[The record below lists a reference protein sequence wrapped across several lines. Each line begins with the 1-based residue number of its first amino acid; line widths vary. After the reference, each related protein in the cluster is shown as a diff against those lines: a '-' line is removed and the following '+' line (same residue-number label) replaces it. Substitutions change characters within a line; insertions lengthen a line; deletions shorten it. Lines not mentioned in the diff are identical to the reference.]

1 MAQQINAVE
10 DPIINSP
17 YEEPKQHWHIV
28 EGEAPVKRPG
38 RRPASYFLRVP
49 ERSGRGRRTVG
60 QAEMFDED
68 LKGDEYL
75 LDLANLL
82 RQRVQEWRNR
92 NYQGASKVTREL
104 IDLWR
109 SEKRA
114 QPLFFAQIEA
124 AETTIFLVEGPAD
137 LLQGIKVPLDEPGPG
152 AKEAGYKAFQR
163 IALKMATGSGKTTVM
178 GMLAAWSILNK
189 VVDPRAAAYSD
200 TVLIVCPNVTIRD
213 RLQELNPELNE
224 LSLYRTRELVPLHRM
239 TELRRGEVFV
249 TNWHNLDR
257 REVRD
262 VNGQSA
268 RVVKRGTP
276 IERRR
281 TVKVTAKVTAE
292 QIQYQAAAGAFTIV
306 SVEKKRDGSP
316 KAFTIKETQYLES
329 DAAFLKRVLGGRKGR
344 SSAILV
350 MNDEAHH
357 AYRRGVL
364 DESDQYADQ
373 DEFAESNAREATVW
387 IDGLDRINRV
397 LGGRVNG
404 IRLSVDLSATPF
416 YIQGSG
422 NEVGKPFPWVVS
434 DFSLLEAIEAGLVKV
449 PQLPTEDGS
458 GEEIPR
464 YFNVWRWVQKQAQ
477 NDGLIGP
484 VTVTEVMRY
493 ATAPIVTLAAGW
505 RETLAL
511 WKQHFADGN
520 RRHDVPPV
528 FIIVCRD
535 TKIASAMYAW
545 LAEGDVQYGAN
556 IPEFLNNAGREM
568 TIRIDSKVEE
578 DIETGG
584 SSDEVRRL
592 RFVLETIGRTEW
604 PGRKVPEE
612 YAAIVERHNR
622 KALEDDDSG
631 LVTINPE
638 LPPGRNVRCIISV
651 AMLSEGW
658 DANTVT
664 HVVGLRPFGSQLLCE
679 QVVGRALRRTSY
691 IVDENTGLFT
701 EETAQIFGVPFELI
715 PFKVEGGKPQPPTPP
730 ANHIYADPDRADYE
744 LEFPVVEGYQ
754 DPGVTQ
760 VSVDWDHV
768 GHLVLDPEQVPD
780 DVLLRSLTS
789 PDGNLIAYGPG
800 APVRVNLESW
810 RLGMRVQRV
819 TFELARV
826 LTQKWWE
833 DRGDSI
839 PPHRLFPQMIDIA
852 SRFIDQNVEP
862 LGSRRKQDLALN
874 PYFGKAIAMIV
885 NAWEAVDGM
894 GASQEQPILAPGVE
908 STQSTRFV
916 DFHTGKAVHDV
927 LKCHLNVAVFDSDWE
942 RKAASLLGA
951 HAVVT
956 AWVKNDRLGLTI
968 PYRKDG
974 VSHRYLPDFLVLLAS
989 GDHLI
994 VEIKGQIGDA
1004 LLKKAAA
1011 ERWCRA
1017 VTNHGRFG
1025 RWEYALCFGAEELHL
1040 LLDSIGNSAIED
1052 GNAQMECQS

>member
-1 MAQQINAVE
+1 MVQQINAVE
-10 DPIINSP
+10 NPIINSP
-17 YEEPKQHWHIV
+17 YEEPKHHWHI
-28 EGEAPVKRPG
+28 EKGKTPVKQPG
-38 RRPASYFLRVP
+38 RRLASYFLRVP
-49 ERSGRGRRTVG
+49 ERAGRGRRAAE

-68 LKGDEYL
+68 LKGNEYL

-82 RQRVQEWRNR
+82 RQRVQEWRDR
-92 NYQGASKVTREL
+92 DYQGATKVTREL

-109 SEKRA
+109 SEHRT
-114 QPLFFAQIEA
+114 QPLFFAQLEA
-124 AETTIFLVEGPAD
+124 AETAIFLVEGPVD
-137 LLQGIKVPLDEPGPG
+137 LRQGIDVPLDEPGPA

-189 VVDPRAAAYSD
+189 VADPQAAAYSD
-200 TVLIVCPNVTIRD
+200 TVLIICPNVTIRD
-213 RLQELNPELNE
+213 RLQELIPERDE
-224 LSLYRTRELVPLHRM
+224 LSLYRTRDLVPTHRM

-249 TNWHNLDR
+249 TNWHNLER
-257 REVRD
+257 RESRD
-262 VNGQSA
+262 VNGQGA

-276 IERRR
+276 VEKIR
-281 TVKVTAKVTAE
+281 TIKVTATVSAE
-292 QIQYQAAAGAFTIV
+292 QIQHQATVGAFTIV
-306 SVEKKRDGSP
+306 GVERKRDGSP
-316 KAFTIKETQYLES
+316 KAFTVRETQYLES

-344 SSAILV
+344 GSAILV

-364 DESDQYADQ
+364 DEADQYADQ
-373 DEFAESNAREATVW
+373 DEFAEANAREATVW
-387 IDGLDRINRV
+387 IEGLDRINKV
-397 LGGRVNG
+397 LGGRGNG
-404 IRLSVDLSATPF
+404 LRLCVDLSATPF

-422 NEVGKPFPWVVS
+422 NEVGKPFPWVIS

-458 GEEIPR
+458 GEEVPR

-484 VTVTEVMRY
+484 VMVTEVMRY
-493 ATAPIVTLAAGW
+493 ATAPIVTLAASW
-505 RETLAL
+505 RETLAR
-511 WKQHFADGN
+511 WKQHFAEGN

-535 TKIASAMYAW
+535 TTIAAAMHAW
-545 LAEGDVQYGAN
+545 LAEGDAQYGAGV
-556 IPEFLNNAGREM
+556 PELLNAPGREM
-568 TIRIDSKVEE
+568 TIRIDSKVEK
-578 DIETGG
+578 DIEAGG
-584 SSDEVRRL
+584 SSDEARRL

-622 KALEDDDSG
+622 KALEDDESG
-631 LVTINPE
+631 LVVINPDV
-638 LPPGRNVRCIISV
+638 PPGRDVRCIISV
-651 AMLSEGW
+651 SMLSEGW
-658 DANTVT
+658 DATTVT

-691 IVDENTGLFT
+691 TVDENTGLFA

-730 ANHIYADPDRADYE
+730 ANHVYADPDRVEYE

-754 DPGVTQ
+754 DPGVIQ
-760 VSVDWDHV
+760 VKVNWDHV

-780 DVLLRSLTS
+780 DVLLRGLAA

-810 RLGMRVQRV
+810 RQGIRPQQVA
-819 TFELARV
+819 FELAKV
-826 LTQKWWE
+826 LTQKWRE

-839 PPHRLFPQMIDIA
+839 PAHRLFPQMLDA
-852 SRFIDQNVEP
+852 ATRFIDQHVEP
-862 LGSRRKQDLALN
+862 LGSRQKQDLAIN
-874 PYFGKAIAMIV
+874 PYFGKATAMIV
-885 NAWEAVDGM
+885 NAWEAVDAG
-894 GASQEQPILAPGVE
+894 GDSQERPILAPGAA
-908 STQSTRFV
+908 STRSTRFV
-916 DFHTGKAVHDV
+916 NFHTGKPLHDV
-927 LKCHLNVAVFDSDWE
+927 QRCHLNAAVFDSDWE
-942 RKAASLLGA
+942 REAAYVLGS
-951 HAVVT
+951 HPAVE
-956 AWVKNDRLGLTI
+956 AWVKNDRLGLVI

-974 VSHRYLPDFLVLLAS
+974 VSRKYLPDFVVELTNGERLV
-989 GDHLI
+989 

-1004 LLKKAAA
+1004 LIKRAAA

-1017 VTNHGRFG
+1017 VTNDGRFE
-1025 RWEYALCFGAEELHL
+1025 RWSYHLCFGVEELRDA
-1040 LLDSIGNSAIED
+1040 LDTLTQEHVGKPE
-1052 GNAQMECQS
+1052 